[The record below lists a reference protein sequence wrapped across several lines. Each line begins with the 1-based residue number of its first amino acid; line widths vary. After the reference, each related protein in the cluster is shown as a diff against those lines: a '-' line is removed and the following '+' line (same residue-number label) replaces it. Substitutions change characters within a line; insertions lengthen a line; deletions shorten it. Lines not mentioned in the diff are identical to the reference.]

1 MKWLSFRVLFSYA
14 FSCLQSNYYEIALEK
29 ILDNMTKAFYC
40 EFIVK
45 DFKGGSCIMKKVF
58 VVLMMVALIAGS
70 AFAQGSAEKSST
82 PELKVVAFTCQDL
95 GNPFFKLMGDA
106 VTTAAKKINPDCQVI
121 IQSGDNDLAKQ
132 SAQIDDFISAQADII
147 VLNACDSEGIAPAV
161 RRAKEAGC
169 VVIASDVTAAGGV
182 DATMT
187 SDNIDAGRLVA
198 QYIVDRLG
206 PKGGNVIAIVGDP
219 VSATLDRYKGMKEVF
234 AKHPEIK
241 VLSEDQNGKG
251 RRELSMN
258 LLTDLLTKFPKVDA
272 VWGCNDPTALGCE
285 LAIRQAGRQN
295 EMFVVGVDG
304 SPDAA
309 NSMAQPN
316 SIFAATSA
324 QDPYYMAYH
333 AVEVGWDVMN
343 GKKPE
348 KEIELIPVHLI
359 TQEDVKNGYTGWS
372 IPKN

>member
-1 MKWLSFRVLFSYA
+1 
-14 FSCLQSNYYEIALEK
+14 
-29 ILDNMTKAFYC
+29 
-40 EFIVK
+40 
-45 DFKGGSCIMKKVF
+45 MKKTF
-58 VVLMMVALIAGS
+58 VIVLVLALLVTS
-70 AFAQGSAEKSST
+70 VFAQGQGEKSAT

-106 VTTAAKKINPDCQVI
+106 VTTAAKKINPNCKVI

-161 RRAKEAGC
+161 RRAKEAGI

-187 SDNIDAGRLVA
+187 SDNVAAGRLVA
-198 QYIVDRLG
+198 QYIVDKLG
-206 PKGGNVIAIVGDP
+206 SAGGNVIAIVGDP
-219 VSATLDRYKGMKEVF
+219 VSATLDRYTGMKEVF
-234 AKHPEIK
+234 AKNPQIK

-258 LLTDLLTKFPKVDA
+258 LLTDLLTKYPSVDA

-309 NSMAQPN
+309 ASMILPD
-316 SIFAATSA
+316 SIFEATSA

-343 GKKPE
+343 GKKPAN
-348 KEIELIPVHLI
+348 EIELIPVSII
-359 TQEDVKNGYTGWS
+359 TQEDVKNGYTGWA
-372 IPKN
+372 IPK